1 MESSS
6 LNFEQLSQEEQS
18 KLYKVWKTL
27 NEMMVDRGFE
37 KSEDSNMTREEFFQ
51 KLSKTQKMNGFF
63 TKIEPNNLDSTFRT
77 YYEYIHDPKLNNN
90 IILKFVETMRG
101 LGRIDSG
108 IIIYSGK
115 LTQQAKQK
123 IEEINTQ
130 IRVETFTVG
139 ELVVNIS
146 RHELVPKHILLNPEE
161 KNELLKRYNIKQSQL
176 PKIFTHDPVAKYLG
190 LKRGDVVKIIRVS
203 ETAGKYITYRIAC

>member
-1 MESSS
+1 MENSS
-6 LNFEQLSQEEQS
+6 LKFEQLSQEEQS
-18 KLYKVWKTL
+18 KLYKIWKTL
-27 NEMMVDRGFE
+27 NEMMEDRGYG
-37 KSEDSNMTREEFFQ
+37 KNPDSNMTREEFFQ
-51 KLSKTQKMNGFF
+51 KLSQEQKMNGFF
-63 TKIEPNNLDSTFRT
+63 TKIEPNNLESTFRT
-77 YYEYIHDPKLNNN
+77 YYEYIHDSKLNLNT
-90 IILKFVETMRG
+90 ILTFVETMRQYEK
-101 LGRIDSG
+101 IDSG

-115 LTQQAKQK
+115 LTQQAKTK
-123 IEEINTQ
+123 IEEINAQ

-139 ELVVNIS
+139 ELVVNIT